1 MTNRPGGAETRPPP
15 RPHPPPP
22 TAHHAEDAEA
32 RARVLAVLEAR
43 ATAIGRAMARACLD
57 GIPAIARAAVHD
69 RTFPARFSHQCAEH
83 VYAFARSGR
92 AGRPPQE
99 ADLAFVREVAVRR
112 AQDLFPLEALI
123 QGMRLGQRVLWD
135 AIADAAGPHGGEVVV
150 ALTGYLLDYT
160 HLAGCQ
166 LETAYAEAQ
175 RQIRT
180 MGEQAREEFFEDAL
194 SGRLFARSDGPGQA
208 VALGFEPDANYVVVA
223 VGLATQPAGP
233 GNLAPLRSALERR
246 AWADGRR
253 PFVVTRGEHIVC
265 VAAARQTMPVRDTVM
280 ATCSAMP
287 RSVAVDMVAG
297 IGGPCR
303 GLAEVPRAYE
313 RALLALRH
321 ARTVGGV
328 VVLEDVGTFPYL
340 LSSADPTARQ
350 LSTCRAERLRAED
363 ARHHGLLART
373 FGVYVD
379 CNLNVVRAANQLGLH
394 PNTIRS
400 RLAKVER
407 LTGLDTRR
415 VIDVMELV
423 TVMKLSS
430 AAEAGNGKSE
440 RRVPRGAPP
449 PRAVLR

>member
-1 MTNRPGGAETRPPP
+1 
-15 RPHPPPP
+15 
-22 TAHHAEDAEA
+22 
-32 RARVLAVLEAR
+32 
-43 ATAIGRAMARACLD
+43 
-57 GIPAIARAAVHD
+57 
-69 RTFPARFSHQCAEH
+69 
-83 VYAFARSGR
+83 
-92 AGRPPQE
+92 
-99 ADLAFVREVAVRR
+99 
-112 AQDLFPLEALI
+112 
-123 QGMRLGQRVLWD
+123 
-135 AIADAAGPHGGEVVV
+135 
-150 ALTGYLLDYT
+150 
-160 HLAGCQ
+160 
-166 LETAYAEAQ
+166 
-175 RQIRT
+175 
-180 MGEQAREEFFEDAL
+180 
-194 SGRLFARSDGPGQA
+194 
-208 VALGFEPDANYVVVA
+208 
-223 VGLATQPAGP
+223 
-233 GNLAPLRSALERR
+233 
-246 AWADGRR
+246 
-253 PFVVTRGEHIVC
+253 
-265 VAAARQTMPVRDTVM
+265 M

-350 LSTCRAERLRAED
+350 LSTRRAERLRAED